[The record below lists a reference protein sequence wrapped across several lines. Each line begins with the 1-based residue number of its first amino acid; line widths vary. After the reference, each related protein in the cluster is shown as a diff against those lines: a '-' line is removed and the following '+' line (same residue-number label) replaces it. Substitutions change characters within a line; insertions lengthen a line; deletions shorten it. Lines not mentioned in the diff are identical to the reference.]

1 MGYELVGVEFHAR
14 PDNALLRVYLDSE
27 HGISLEDCQRVSHQF
42 VGASRRR
49 TGRELSQLRV
59 HGASAVEP
67 SLERHPFGAT
77 SSSRTRIPAAHHDWR
92 NFTVPRRAAGPLRAG

>member
-1 MGYELVGVEFHAR
+1 M
-14 PDNALLRVYLDSE
+14 
-27 HGISLEDCQRVSHQF
+27 F

-49 TGRELSQLRV
+49 TGRELSPLRV

-77 SSSRTRIPAAHHDWR
+77 SSSRTRVPAAHHGYRELQDPA
-92 NFTVPRRAAGPLRAG
+92 VRAAGPLRAG